1 MDWGW
6 NQRGV
11 REGVE
16 KRKMKLWQG
25 CKSNKN
31 TYFEKGLT
39 VNWTILSACILY
51 LLLCM
56 VYFP

>member
-11 REGVE
+11 REGVGE
-16 KRKMKLWQG
+16 EEDEAMQG

-31 TYFEKGLT
+31 IYFEKGLT